1 MSNKR
6 RLEDYYDIDTKSI
19 PKKKR
24 KISLTNTDQK
34 EIENK
39 KQKPPKWLCQN
50 IWDYNKH
57 GGIYSM
63 KQLAEAS
70 TFLEK
75 NGFVVISDVIDN
87 KDNIEAQKLLLND
100 IKEINKNNAN
110 VQNINN
116 INQITNKELPGWASN
131 GLRYQFAISHG
142 KFAHF
147 SRLRPNIKK
156 IFAHF
161 HKCNENELNCS
172 WDSIAITPPNHKH
185 KKTLWLHADQSIYN
199 DKNKKIP
206 GWDYLSIQGALYYT
220 ETNKYTVS
228 FICSPQSHIKHWHK
242 LAVKARTKLKHWI
255 LLDNDEKMDDEY
267 IKMKQEIIDNSFRIH
282 VPKNS
287 FLLWDSKIFHQ
298 NGDCISNNN
307 GNKDE
312 MKRIASFIC
321 MAHNKYRT
329 YKAFKNSLIYAV
341 NGATSTHWPQFMI
354 AHSSKHPRF
363 SKGNCYENMCDIKP
377 KLNEMVSEKEF
388 QKMIPLGLKGKEIKV
403 YNSDK
408 MVKLTLE
415 TVHHLGIR
423 DLGKFKVVDLWNLID
438 PQIKMLQPWM
448 DPK

>member
-220 ETNKYTVS
+220 ETNKNTIS
-228 FICSPQSHIKHWHK
+228 FVCCPESHIKYWNK
-242 LAVKARTKLKHWI
+242 LSKKARTKVKHWMLI
-255 LLDNDEKMDDEY
+255 HDMCNNNPNDEELKKIKQNIMDSAY
-267 IKMKQEIIDNSFRIH
+267 RIH

-287 FLLWDSKIFHQ
+287 FLLWNSKVFHQ
-298 NGDCISNNN
+298 NCDSLVEKKNNIN
-307 GNKDE
+307 
-312 MKRIASFIC
+312 MKRIASLIC
-321 MAHNKYRT
+321 MASNK
-329 YKAFKNSLIYAV
+329 L
-341 NGATSTHWPQFMI
+341 
-354 AHSSKHPRF
+354 
-363 SKGNCYENMCDIKP
+363 CD
-377 KLNEMVSEKEF
+377 
-388 QKMIPLGLKGKEIKV
+388 
-403 YNSDK
+403 
-408 MVKLTLE
+408 
-415 TVHHLGIR
+415 
-423 DLGKFKVVDLWNLID
+423 
-438 PQIKMLQPWM
+438 
-448 DPK
+448 